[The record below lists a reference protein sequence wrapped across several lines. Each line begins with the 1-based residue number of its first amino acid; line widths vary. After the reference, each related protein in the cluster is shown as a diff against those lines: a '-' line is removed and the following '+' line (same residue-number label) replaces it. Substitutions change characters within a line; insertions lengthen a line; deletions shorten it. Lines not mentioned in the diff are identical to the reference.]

1 MLEATR
7 DCLNLFCTASVA
19 MASESNIDFR
29 IVGVNDPPS
38 WFPPCEIIF
47 DRGLC
52 VTSKSC
58 LAPVS

>member
-29 IVGVNDPPS
+29 IVVVNDPPS
-38 WFPPCEIIF
+38 WFPPYEIIF

-52 VTSKSC
+52 VTLKYC